1 MNNNKVNE
9 LTANIAELK
18 KVLKTLPEIAQ
29 DAVKAQIKR
38 FEAEIIELTKYEK
51 ALAIFQDLTANTTIK
66 YSKRDA
72 VAIALIMSGTTN
84 ITAKDIKAV
93 MEQAGENVSDTGNQ
107 YTQGLPQLL
116 NTAKALN
123 VKLEFTASK
132 LENTAENNK

>member
-1 MNNNKVNE
+1 MNNTKVTE
-9 LTANIAELK
+9 LTANITELK

-29 DAVKAQIKR
+29 TAVKAQIKQ
-38 FEAEIIELTKYEK
+38 FELEIVELTKYEK
-51 ALAIFQDLTANTTIK
+51 ALAIFQELTANTTIK

-72 VAIALIMSGTTN
+72 VAIALIMAGTAN

-93 MEQAGENVSDTGNQ
+93 LEQAGENVSDTGNQ

-132 LENTAENNK
+132 LETVENNK

>member
-1 MNNNKVNE
+1 MNNAKVNE

-38 FEAEIIELTKYEK
+38 FEAEIVELTKYEK
-51 ALAIFQDLTANTTIK
+51 ALVTFQELTANTTIK

-72 VAIALIMSGTTN
+72 VALALIMAGTAN
-84 ITAKDIKAV
+84 ITAKDIKTV
-93 MEQAGENVSDTGNQ
+93 LEQSGENVSETGNQ

-132 LENTAENNK
+132 LETAENK

>member
-1 MNNNKVNE
+1 MNNAKVNE
-9 LTANIAELK
+9 LIVNISELK

-38 FEAEIIELTKYEK
+38 FEAEIVELTKYEK
-51 ALAIFQDLTANTTIK
+51 ALAIFQELTANTTIK

-72 VAIALIMSGTTN
+72 VAIALIMAGTAN

-93 MEQAGENVSDTGNQ
+93 LEQAGENVSDTGNQ

-123 VKLEFTASK
+123 IKLEFTASK
-132 LENTAENNK
+132 LEAAENNK

>member
-1 MNNNKVNE
+1 MNNTRVNE

-29 DAVKAQIKR
+29 AAVKAQIKQ
-38 FEAEIIELTKYEK
+38 FELEIVELTKYEK
-51 ALAIFQDLTANTTIK
+51 ALSIFQELTASTTIK

-72 VAIALIMSGTTN
+72 VAIALIMAGTAN

-93 MEQAGENVSDTGNQ
+93 MEQAGENVSETGNQ

-132 LENTAENNK
+132 LETVENK